1 MNPIAHLFISLTIL
15 MGTMIA
21 MFSSHWFLI
30 WMGLEL
36 NMLTIVPTLAKST
49 NPRSTE
55 ASTKYFLV
63 QATASM
69 IFLMTAL
76 LNYLSS
82 GQWTINPFLHQTL
95 STTMLIA
102 LMMKL
107 GMAPLHFWLPEVTQ
121 GIPLTPTMLILTW
134 QKLAPMSIITQIYPS
149 MNLNIL
155 LTISILSI
163 MVGSWGGLNQTQLR
177 KILAYSSITH
187 MGWMMAVLF
196 HDPNITVLNL
206 LIYILLTIPTL
217 LIFNLNSNM
226 TTLSLS
232 HTWNKFTW
240 MMPMFP
246 MMMMSLGGLP
256 PLTGFSPKW
265 AIMQEL
271 TKNSGPTLPLTI
283 AMLTLMN
290 LYFYMRLT
298 YSISMTMF
306 PTSNNTKINWQ
317 LKHMKLTPLMAPLM
331 ISSMFLLPTMP
342 LMLLM

>member
-36 NMLTIVPTLAKST
+36 NMLAIVPTLAKST

-271 TKNSGPTLPLTI
+271 TKNSSPTLPLTI

-331 ISSMFLLPTMP
+331 ISSMLLLPTMP

>member
-36 NMLTIVPTLAKST
+36 NMLAIVPTLAKST

-69 IFLMTAL
+69 IFLMTTL

-82 GQWTINPFLHQTL
+82 GQWTINPLLHQTL

-121 GIPLTPTMLILTW
+121 GIPLAPTMLILTW

-271 TKNSGPTLPLTI
+271 TKNSNPTLPLTI

-331 ISSMFLLPTMP
+331 ISSMFLLPTTP

>member
-36 NMLTIVPTLAKST
+36 NMLAIVPTLAKST

-69 IFLMTAL
+69 IFLMTTL

-121 GIPLTPTMLILTW
+121 GIPLAPTMLILTW

-196 HDPNITVLNL
+196 HDPNITMLNL
-206 LIYILLTIPTL
+206 LIYILLTIPML

-226 TTLSLS
+226 TALSLS

-271 TKNSGPTLPLTI
+271 TKNSNPTLPLTI

-331 ISSMFLLPTMP
+331 VSSMFLLPTMP

>member
-36 NMLTIVPTLAKST
+36 NMLAIVPTLAKST

-82 GQWTINPFLHQTL
+82 GQWTINPFPHQTL

-271 TKNSGPTLPLTI
+271 TKNSNPTLPLTI

>member
-1 MNPIAHLFISLTIL
+1 MNPLAHLIIFLTVL
-15 MGTMIA
+15 AGTVITM
-21 MFSSHWFLI
+21 MSSHWFLI

-36 NMLTIVPTLAKST
+36 NMLAIVPLLAKNT

-55 ASTKYFLV
+55 AATKYFLT

-69 IFLMTAL
+69 VLLMAIY
-76 LNYLSS
+76 LNNLFS
-82 GQWTINPFLHQTL
+82 GQWTIFPSLNQTL
-95 STTMLIA
+95 ATMMLIA
-102 LMMKL
+102 LTMKL

-121 GIPLTPTMLILTW
+121 GIPLIPAMLILTW
-134 QKLAPMSIITQIYPS
+134 QKLAPLSIMLQIFPS
-149 MNLNIL
+149 INTNTL

-163 MVGSWGGLNQTQLR
+163 MIGSWGGLNQTQLR

-187 MGWMMAVLF
+187 MGWMMAVLYY
-196 HDPNITVLNL
+196 DPNITILTL
-206 LIYILLTIPTL
+206 LIYILLTIST
-217 LIFNLNSNM
+217 FMTFFLNSNM

-232 HTWNKFTW
+232 HTWNKLTW
-240 MMPMFP
+240 VMPMIP
-246 MMMMSLGGLP
+246 LMMMSLGGLP

-271 TKNSGPTLPLTI
+271 TKSNNLIIPLTM

-317 LKHMKLTPLMAPLM
+317 LKYTKLSPLLPPLM
-331 ISSMFLLPTMP
+331 ISSTLLLPTTP
-342 LMLLM
+342 LMLMI